1 LHSGC
6 SFLGQVTS
14 TALTVRHRL
23 PPLEKGSP
31 NRQVESI
38 RHSSY
43 LWGAVASLASRD
55 AERLLRFVAEAGR
68 IGGDQPFTPE
78 LLVELGELV
87 HADWVAY
94 CELDR
99 VRRSP
104 LANIAR
110 AGDED
115 DRDADDVDDVFWSIV
130 IDEHP
135 VCVRHQQGHF
145 EALKLSDFLTQ
156 RELHA
161 SRLFDVWFKPSGI
174 EYELN
179 VAIPSPLW
187 HTKTFLFDR
196 ASGRDF
202 TERDRLVLDTLQPY
216 LADLWAAAR
225 TRRLLKAA
233 LASLDGAEES
243 GSHGVIL
250 LSADREVEF
259 ASAPARRQLREFF
272 GASGRAIPPEIA
284 DWLESGATSRLAWR
298 SGSRLLTVTRKGD
311 ALLLDERLRDTLL
324 TAREREVMAWVAR
337 GKTNPE
343 IARILWLAPSTVSKH
358 LENVYAK
365 LGVGTR
371 TAAVARFLGLLEA
384 EAS

>member
-1 LHSGC
+1 
-6 SFLGQVTS
+6 
-14 TALTVRHRL
+14 
-23 PPLEKGSP
+23 
-31 NRQVESI
+31 
-38 RHSSY
+38 
-43 LWGAVASLASRD
+43 VASLASRD
-55 AERLLRFVAEAGR
+55 ADRLLRFVAEAGR

-87 HADWVAY
+87 QADWVSY

-99 VRRSP
+99 VRRSL
-104 LANIAR
+104 LAYVAR
-110 AGDED
+110 AGDEED
-115 DRDADDVDDVFWSIV
+115 GDADDEDDIFWSIV

-145 EALKLSDFLTQ
+145 VALKLSDFLTQ

-161 SRLFDVWFKPSGI
+161 SRLFDVWFKPYGV

-179 VAIPSPLW
+179 IPIPSPLW

-196 ASGRDF
+196 GSGRDF
-202 TERDRLVLDTLQPY
+202 TERDRLVLDTLQPH
-216 LADLWAAAR
+216 LADLWTAAR

-233 LASLDGAEES
+233 LTSLDQPDES
-243 GSHGVIL
+243 DSRGVIL

-272 GASGRAIPPEIA
+272 GASGRAIPPKIA
-284 DWLESGATSRLAWR
+284 DWLESGATAPLARRSDSRVV
-298 SGSRLLTVTRKGD
+298 TVTREGD
-311 ALLLDERLRDTLL
+311 ALLLDERQRDSLL

-343 IARILWLAPSTVSKH
+343 IARLLWLAPSTVRKH

-365 LGVGTR
+365 LGVSTR